1 MKFAIVDIETTG
13 GNAER
18 SRITEIAIF
27 VYDRDKNT
35 IVDQFHSLVNPMRS
49 IPQKITE
56 LTGISNET
64 VLDAP
69 IFDESLADKIDQ
81 ITKDCVFVAHNV
93 NFDYNFIRA
102 TFRRIGKKYQRKKL
116 CTLRLSRKLLP
127 GKRSYSLGKLCASEN
142 ITIVERHRAA
152 GDAEATVELFKKLIT
167 ADTNELIEKSLK
179 PQSLE
184 ALLPPHIQK
193 SDFLALPE
201 EQGIYYFLDAKQK
214 IIYIGK
220 AKNIK
225 KRIHSHFSG
234 NSNTGSKSYFLN
246 NLYQIDFQL
255 IHNNLLLDIIEA
267 TEIKKHW
274 PRYNRSMKRFS
285 LNFGIFCYED
295 RKGYMR
301 LNIGRCGKYDKPLSS
316 YRTEADARKILKEI
330 VIDYELCPRLAGLQ
344 PISSGKCN
352 YVEEIKCRGAC
363 EEAEKA
369 KDYNLRLQKAIDDQL
384 TQNQTFLI
392 KEIDKNNQKQTLV
405 YVEKGRYKGYGL
417 VAADLEIDNAED
429 AMPFLNTAY
438 DDQDMS
444 NLIHAY
450 LQKNQDKV
458 TYLSH

>member
-1 MKFAIVDIETTG
+1 M
-13 GNAER
+13 
-18 SRITEIAIF
+18 
-27 VYDRDKNT
+27 
-35 IVDQFHSLVNPMRS
+35 QS

-69 IFDESLADKIDQ
+69 VFDESLANQVDQ
-81 ITKDCVFVAHNV
+81 ITQDCIFVAHNV

-102 TFRRIGKKYQRKKL
+102 TFKRIGKRYQRKKL
-116 CTLRLSRKLLP
+116 CTVRLSRKLLP
-127 GKRSYSLGKLCASEN
+127 GKRSYSLGKLCATED
-142 ITIVERHRAA
+142 IIIRDRHRAT
-152 GDAEATVELFKKLIT
+152 GDAEATVALFKKLIT
-167 ADTNELIEKSLK
+167 ADTNSLIESSLN

-184 ALLPPHIQK
+184 ALIPPHIQK
-193 SDFLALPE
+193 GDFLALPE

-246 NLYQIDFQL
+246 NLYHIDFQL
-255 IHNNLLLDIIEA
+255 IHNELLLDIIEA

-295 RKGYMR
+295 RKGYLR
-301 LNIGRCGKYDKPLSS
+301 LNIGRCGKYDKPLTSF
-316 YRTEADARKILKEI
+316 RTEVEAKKVLKEM
-330 VIDYELCPRLAGLQ
+330 VFEYDLCPRLAGLQ

-352 YVEEIKCRGAC
+352 YVEEIECRGAC
-363 EEAEKA
+363 QEKESA
-369 KDYNLRLQKAIDDQL
+369 SDYNKRVKESIKEKLIN
-384 TQNQTFLI
+384 NQTFLI
-392 KEIDKNNQKQTLV
+392 KDLNEETQQQSIV
-405 YVEKGRYKGYGL
+405 YVEKGRYKGYGVL
-417 VAADLEIDNAED
+417 PAETKVEQADDVMPHLE
-429 AMPFLNTAY
+429 TAY

-450 LQKNQDKV
+450 LQKNPDKV
-458 TYLSH
+458 TYL